1 MRFGLPDDIE
11 TAVSTDWLHAGV
23 THSGEEPWSDGRSQS
38 NATVVTA
45 HPTGFCSLLQSF
57 YDSLDKLLLACT
69 QAAAAERART
79 MQSAQRANEYSKRL
93 AEVNRAAVS
102 GAFDALL
109 KLQLGEVAQLLQI
122 ERQRRAEAQKKAH
135 EERQKAEED
144 LKRAQE
150 QQRAAEAQR
159 REKEEQERKMKAK
172 EEAQAARDRE
182 TAEKERQAKLLRE
195 KEAAAE
201 VERKAAAVSGVTN
214 FSLIEQ
220 QFIQNQQQIADIK
233 TNVVEKLKQTDPQLR
248 KAVSALKRKIN
259 PKFGQLSNSFL
270 QLTRITQ
277 EVIALIQEARSAQ
290 NELVFSWI
298 LNYVAKAIVL
308 QAETEVTVKLSAAL
322 PLARLSSSLLATFGQ
337 EFYSFLKA
345 RIIKKCPFVIGY
357 TCAIDSEQGRK
368 RMGWRRSEA
377 GAWEDDVK
385 YDERVA
391 GVCTMWAVMTR
402 LGATDAPTAAAV
414 ADDFFCMQASW
425 SFAARVANTDRQL
438 LTNAHFVCLGNWWE
452 ACCVHIAQQFQRQGQ
467 KLCRVVA
474 FDLTA
479 SVADMRLPGAARLLI
494 LGEDFQNGKVE
505 QIKEMEG

>member
-1 MRFGLPDDIE
+1 MRFGLPDDTE
-11 TAVSTDWLHAGV
+11 SAVLTDRS
-23 THSGEEPWSDGRSQS
+23 HSGVVQSDEEPWSDCRRQLI
-38 NATVVTA
+38 AAAVTA
-45 HPTGFCSLLQSF
+45 QPTGFYSLLQSF

-69 QAAAAERART
+69 QAAAAERVRA
-79 MQSAQRANEYSKRL
+79 MESAQRVNEYNKRL

-102 GAFDALL
+102 GAFDTLL
-109 KLQLGEVAQLLQI
+109 KLQLGEVAQLLQL
-122 ERQRRAEAQKKAH
+122 ERQRREEALRRALEARKN
-135 EERQKAEED
+135 AEED
-144 LKRAQE
+144 QKRAQE

-159 REKEEQERKMKAK
+159 REKEEQERKIKAE
-172 EEAQAARDRE
+172 EEAQAARARE
-182 TAEKERQAKLLRE
+182 TAEKERQAKSLRE

-201 VERKAAAVSGVTN
+201 EARKAAAVSGVTN
-214 FSLIEQ
+214 FLLIEQ
-220 QFIQNQQQIADIK
+220 QFTQNQQQIAEIK

-277 EVIALIQEARSAQ
+277 EVIALIQESRGAQ

-322 PLARLSSSLLATFGQ
+322 PLARLSRSILATFGQ
-337 EFYSFLKA
+337 EFGSFLKA

-391 GVCTMWAVMTR
+391 GVCTVWAVMTR
-402 LGATDAPTAAAV
+402 LGATDALTAAAV
-414 ADDFFCMQASW
+414 ADDFFCMRASW

-452 ACCVHIAQQFQRQGQ
+452 ACCVQIVQQFQRQGQ

-479 SVADMRLPGAARLLI
+479 SVADMKLPGAARLLI
-494 LGEDFQNGKVE
+494 LGEDFQNGKIE